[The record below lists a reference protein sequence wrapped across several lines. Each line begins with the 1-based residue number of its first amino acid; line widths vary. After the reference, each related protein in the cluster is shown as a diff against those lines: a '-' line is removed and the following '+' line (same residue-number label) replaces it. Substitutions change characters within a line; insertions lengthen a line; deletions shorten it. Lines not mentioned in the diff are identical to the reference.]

1 MKKLLSITLAIIMLL
16 TLGLTACNNA
26 DNTPETSG
34 NTTATDTEGTSAV
47 TTTGTEN
54 STESTTEKLPGGDT
68 SNVDGNLDV
77 NVMVLNGTTGF
88 GMARLMDNNEKG
100 LSFLNYNFSVESDA
114 SNITAALL
122 NGTADIAALPTNAAA
137 NLFNKKGSVQMLAVN
152 TLGVL
157 SIMTGEGVTVNSFA
171 DLEGKTVYTISNGT
185 PAAILKYLLAES
197 GVNATVKTAVGE
209 GENAKELTSPNDL
222 ASQLIAGNVDIALVP
237 EPVATAVPLKITS
250 QNKDYNYSVAIDL
263 TDAWGDVS
271 TSPVAMGCIV
281 ASKDFVNNH
290 KGLVDSFLAEY
301 ESSINFVA
309 NPENLELAAQ
319 YVVDAGVLD
328 ALPAAKKSITNLGSA
343 IAYYDGARM
352 KTTLVAFYN
361 AIGLNLIGGR
371 LPDDEF
377 YYEK

>member
-1 MKKLLSITLAIIMLL
+1 MKKLIALILTLALL
-16 TLGLTACNNA
+16 TLSLAACNSGK
-26 DNTPETSG
+26 DNETD
-34 NTTATDTEGTSAV
+34 DTVIRIAYMNGP
-47 TTTGTEN
+47 TGMGMA
-54 STESTTEKLPGGDT
+54 KLIHDNGG
-68 SNVDGNLDV
+68 VDGN
-77 NVMVLNGTTGF
+77 
-88 GMARLMDNNEKG
+88 EKYQ
-100 LSFLNYNFSVESDA
+100 FVKYSDA
-114 SNITAALL
+114 ALATADLKDGKIDMACIPTNTAATLYNKTDSIKVLAL
-122 NGTADIAALPTNAAA
+122 NCLNS
-137 NLFNKKGSVQMLAVN
+137 LY
-152 TLGVL
+152 
-157 SIMTGEGVTVNSFA
+157 IMTKTGVTIEDLS
-171 DLEGKTVYTISNGT
+171 DLEGKTIYTIKNGT
-185 PAAILKYLLAES
+185 PAAILTYLLQES
-197 GVNATVKTAVGE
+197 DVNATVRTSIGE
-209 GENAKELTSPNDL
+209 GEDEKDIAAPTDLSPL
-222 ASQLIAGNVDIALVP
+222 LIAGKIDIALVP

-301 ESSINFVA
+301 ESSIDFVA
-309 NPENLELAAQ
+309 NPENLDLAAQ